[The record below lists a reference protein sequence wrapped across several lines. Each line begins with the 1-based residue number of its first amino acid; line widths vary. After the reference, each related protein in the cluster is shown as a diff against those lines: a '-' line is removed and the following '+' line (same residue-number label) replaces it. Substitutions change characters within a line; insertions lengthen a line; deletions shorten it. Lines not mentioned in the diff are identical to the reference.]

1 MQTEIDVL
9 MNEVNKLQ
17 RVKNEKFYDE
27 HVTNE
32 YKWDDYVDYKDKS
45 NTKVGKLITQKEKN
59 LKDQKQSVKLV
70 GYRMRDSEMNVAKA
84 NANQVPDHV
93 VVNVSKRLSVK
104 NPLAAMEMILEQQNR
119 REGNPAIKDS

>member
-1 MQTEIDVL
+1 

-59 LKDQKQSVKLV
+59 LKDQK
-70 GYRMRDSEMNVAKA
+70 
-84 NANQVPDHV
+84 
-93 VVNVSKRLSVK
+93 
-104 NPLAAMEMILEQQNR
+104 
-119 REGNPAIKDS
+119 